1 MVYVYNGLLLSDKKR
16 QAMNDTC
23 NTMAESQKHYV
34 KSEKPDKN
42 NTYCVIPLIWNPG
55 KYKAIVTEN
64 GLVLLGAGVGEWDW
78 LYRVEIVYILIVV
91 VVTWQYPSVKS

>member
-42 NTYCVIPLIWNPG
+42 NTYCVIPLI
-55 KYKAIVTEN
+55 
-64 GLVLLGAGVGEWDW
+64 
-78 LYRVEIVYILIVV
+78 
-91 VVTWQYPSVKS
+91 